1 MLFDQNFQ
9 MKRIVFSVIASAA
22 IAISGHAG
30 PADAMTASLVSA
42 ADVPI
47 TASGFTASGKT
58 LNITLNFVPG
68 PGSELKIVNNIGPDI
83 IKGTFANVGQGQ
95 IINLAFAGVTYQF
108 VANYHGGDGNDLV
121 LLWTNPDSAVDQKLD
136 DQLRLG
142 LKKARGQA
150 PFDKPTTLEPDIP
163 GNLPEGVMVDI
174 QGSISQHLLDRISA
188 SGGKVL
194 DGSVTATTVEAVVPA
209 PQLEQLAARGD
220 VSFIATARPTITSQ
234 LKP

>member
-1 MLFDQNFQ
+1 
-9 MKRIVFSVIASAA
+9 MKPIVLSVIAVLG
-22 IAISGHAG
+22 IAISAHAS
-30 PADAMTASLVSA
+30 PADAVTASFVSG

-58 LNITLNFVPG
+58 LNITLNFVPE
-68 PGSELKIVNNIGPDI
+68 PGSELKIVNNTGPDI
-83 IKGTFANVGQGQ
+83 INGTFTNLGQGQ
-95 IINLAFAGVTYQF
+95 IINLTFAGVTYQF

-121 LLWTNPDSAVDQKLD
+121 LLWTNPDSVVDLKLD

-188 SGGKVL
+188 VGGKVL
-194 DGSVTATTVEAVVPA
+194 DGSVTATTLEAVVPA
-209 PQLEQLAARGD
+209 SELEQLAARGD
-220 VSFIATARPTITSQ
+220 VRFIATARPTINSQ
-234 LKP
+234 LRP